1 MRRALGL
8 TVIAM
13 VLAAGCSSVPGTRR
27 EIVVLAASSLASVLP
42 QTGAGFEQAHP
53 GTAVRFS
60 FGPSSGLATQ
70 IQNGAPADV
79 FASASDRWM
88 DAVATKPGIENRSV
102 FARNRLIVIVPP
114 RNTLGLTKLEDVAW
128 DNVRLVLAS
137 EGVPSGDYAR
147 EVLRRAGIY
156 DKAIAN
162 VVSNEFDDAAVV
174 QKVAARAA
182 DAGIVYATD
191 ANLPD
196 VPPVKSIPIPDSV
209 NLITPYSVAIVSG
222 STQAKLA
229 REYIDYLLGPGRSI
243 LTKAGF
249 LAPE

>member
-1 MRRALGL
+1 MRRALAATFFAAVLL
-8 TVIAM
+8 TA
-13 VLAAGCSSVPGTRR
+13 CSSIPGARR

-42 QTGAGFEQAHP
+42 QAGAVFEQTHP
-53 GTAVRFS
+53 GTAIRFS

-70 IQNGAPADV
+70 IQNGAPVDV
-79 FASASDRWM
+79 FASASERWM
-88 DAVATKPGIENRSV
+88 DAVASKPGIEDRTI
-102 FARNRLIVIVPP
+102 FARNRLIVIVPVQ
-114 RNTLGLTKLEDVAW
+114 NALGLAKFEDIAW

-147 EVLRRAGIY
+147 SALRRAGIY
-156 DKAIAN
+156 DAAIAN
-162 VVSNEFDDAAVV
+162 LVSNEFDDQAVV

-191 ANLPD
+191 TSLSD
-196 VPPVKSIPIPDSV
+196 VPPVKAIPIPDRV
-209 NLITPYSVAIVSG
+209 NLVTPYSVAIVSG
-222 STQAKLA
+222 SSQSALA
-229 REYIDYLLGPGRSI
+229 REFIAYLLGPGRSI